1 MARSEKNLTAVFTDT
16 ASAIRAKTGTTE
28 AICPLDFADKINS
41 IQTGGT
47 GGGGGLK
54 EFIKAGGK
62 VAYSDIKSFDGI
74 INYSDTEGIA
84 YMNFMFKGCKLLKA
98 APNIDTSKA
107 TNMISVYEDCIDLI
121 SVPEID
127 TSNVVTMD
135 SMFSG
140 CTSLTTIPRL
150 NTSKV
155 LNMDYMFYNCSH
167 LTSVP
172 ELDTSRATKMTS
184 MFSGCS
190 SLTTIPLINTSN
202 AKYMQTMFNNCRNLT
217 SLPELNTSNA
227 TDMSYMLGGCMKLTE
242 IPAFDCSSCTNLR
255 AFMLYTYD
263 VTAIHL
269 RNIKVS
275 LSISDPKNLTRAAI
289 VEVLNNLATVTSTQK
304 LTMGSTNLAKLTDE
318 DKAIATNK
326 GWTLA

>member
-28 AICPLDFADKINS
+28 SICPLDVADKINA

-47 GGGGGLK
+47 GVGMK
-54 EFIKAGGK
+54 EFIQAGGK

-74 INYSDTEGIA
+74 INYSDTENVA
-84 YMNFMFKGCKLLKA
+84 YMNFMFKGCKLLKV

-107 TNMISVYEDCIDLI
+107 TNMISVYEDCFDLI
-121 SVPEID
+121 SVPEIN

-140 CTSLTTIPRL
+140 CRSLTTIPML
-150 NTSKV
+150 DTSKV
-155 LNMDYMFYNCSH
+155 TNMDSMFHNCVK
-167 LTSVP
+167 LTSIP
-172 ELDTSRATKMTS
+172 ELDTSKVKNMYS
-184 MFSGCS
+184 MFSSCS
-190 SLTTIPLINTSN
+190 ELTTIPNINTSN
-202 AKYMQTMFNNCRNLT
+202 VTTMNSMFNNCMKLRKLPLLDT
-217 SLPELNTSNA
+217 SKATSMA
-227 TDMSYMLGGCMKLTE
+227 YMLGGCQNLTE
-242 IPAFDCSSCTNLR
+242 IPAFDCSSCTTLQG
-255 AFMLYTYD
+255 FMLYTYA

-269 RNIKVS
+269 RNIKAN
-275 LSISDPKNLTRAAI
+275 LDISSPRNLTREAI
-289 VEVLNNLATVTSTQK
+289 VEVLNNLATVTETKK
-304 LTMGSTNLAKLTDE
+304 LTMGSTNLAKLTEE